1 MINPRHIWAALG
13 GETRRARYERWVYDH
28 SAELYCFAF
37 RLCGNADTAE
47 DLVQET
53 FFHAWKGIDKLRRH
67 DKARAWLFQML
78 RHRHAHWLRAQSRRP
93 TVVESL
99 DGQMAHAE
107 ASGAAP
113 LQVLADRESLQV
125 ALDKLEQRFKLPL
138 LMVLLEGLTC
148 REAADRLDLPVGT
161 VLSRIYRA
169 RRHLRGALADET
181 DSLKASVESPERP
194 PALAPRLRLGGEA

>member
-125 ALDKLEQRFKLPL
+125 ALDTLDHRFKLPL

-169 RRHLRGALADET
+169 RRHLRSALADET